1 MSERK
6 RPDNFGPERPVEYG
20 EEQLGETVG
29 RLVEADADG
38 PLWRDARFIDWL
50 AAEAREH
57 DRRVRCRTSHELGV
71 QGRAM
76 LARLRARRLGVA
88 RVAEAPRLRS
98 PSLAGTPGD
107 VLATA
112 SQESAAPVIELSVAA
127 GVGRELWDEPVES
140 WLEVPPNAPAGQYL
154 ALKVAGESMVPLMH
168 TGDTVLVRIGADV
181 ECDTVIVARHPD
193 DGYVC
198 KRVGRVCSDAIE
210 LASLGPGRPPITIPR
225 DPRLI
230 LGTVL
235 MVWCEHGDAIED
247 A

>member
-6 RPDNFGPERPVEYG
+6 KPDSLGPDRPVQYG
-20 EEQLGETVG
+20 EEQLAETVG
-29 RLVEADADG
+29 RLLAADADG

-50 AAEAREH
+50 AAETREH
-57 DRRVRCRTSHELGV
+57 DPRVRRRTDHELGV

-88 RVAEAPRLRS
+88 RVMEAPRLRS
-98 PSLAGTPGD
+98 PSVAGTPAD
-107 VLATA
+107 VLAAA
-112 SQESAAPVIELSVAA
+112 SRESAAPVVELSVAA
-127 GVGRELWDEPVES
+127 GIGRELWDEPVES
-140 WLEVPPNAPAGQYL
+140 WLEVPPGAPAGQYL

-198 KRVGRVCSDAIE
+198 KRVRRVRSDAIE
-210 LASLGPGRPPITIPR
+210 LTSLESNRPPITIPR

-235 MVWCEHGDAIED
+235 MVWCEHGDA
-247 A
+247 

>member
-6 RPDNFGPERPVEYG
+6 RPDSLGPDRPVQYG
-20 EEQLGETVG
+20 EERLAEAVG
-29 RLVEADADG
+29 RLLAADADG
-38 PLWRDARFIDWL
+38 PLWRDARFVDWL

-57 DRRVRCRTSHELGV
+57 DPRVRRRTDHELGV

-88 RVAEAPRLRS
+88 RAAAAPRLRS
-98 PSLAGTPGD
+98 PSVAGTPGD
-107 VLATA
+107 VLAAA
-112 SQESAAPVIELSVAA
+112 SREGAAPVIELSVAA

-140 WLEVPPNAPAGQYL
+140 WLEVPADTPAGQYL
-154 ALKVAGESMVPLMH
+154 ALKVAGESMAPLMH
-168 TGDTVLVRIGADV
+168 TGDTVLVRVGADV
-181 ECDTVIVARHPD
+181 ECDTVVVARHPD

-198 KRVGRVCSDAIE
+198 KRVGRVRGDAIE
-210 LASLGPGRPPITIPR
+210 LRSLGPGRPPITIPR

-235 MVWCEHGDAIED
+235 MVWCEHSDA
-247 A
+247 